1 MKGETIMNWARRY
14 LSIILILSLT
24 GCATNPI
31 DLSKAKAV
39 PMEEAVVFGRVNIIH
54 KNEPKVWGKL
64 SSPGGFY
71 ISVLPG
77 GSSEAFSHTLRED
90 GSFYW
95 HLRPGDYTIAGLTWE
110 RERKGFLSSGW
121 EKVTGRIFAN
131 FKVAEGGSLNYIG
144 TLTIVFEDK
153 GYRYFMRVE
162 EDFDQAS
169 KVFSSKFP
177 NIKGEAVKNLMQ
189 LEKGP

>member
-1 MKGETIMNWARRY
+1 MNWARRY
-14 LSIILILSLT
+14 LSIILILFLT

-31 DLSKAKAV
+31 DLSKAKTV
-39 PMEEAVVFGRVNIIH
+39 LQEEAVVFGRVNIIH
-54 KNEPKVWGKL
+54 KNEPTVWGKL

-71 ISVLPG
+71 IFVLPG
-77 GSSEAFSHTLRED
+77 GSSEAFSHMLRED
-90 GSFYW
+90 GTFYW
-95 HLRPGDYTIAGLTWE
+95 HLRPGDYTIAELTWE

-144 TLTIVFEDK
+144 TLTIVFEEK

-162 EDFDQAS
+162 DDFDQAS

-177 NIKGEAVKNLMQ
+177 NIKREAVKNLMQ